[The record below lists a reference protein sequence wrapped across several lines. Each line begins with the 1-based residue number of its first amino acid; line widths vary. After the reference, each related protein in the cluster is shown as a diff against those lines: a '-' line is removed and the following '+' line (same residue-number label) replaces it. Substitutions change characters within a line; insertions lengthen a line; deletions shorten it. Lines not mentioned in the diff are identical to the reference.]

1 MKSRSSARGRKKSS
15 PPPAAAW
22 PPFFS
27 PLAPTP
33 ALWRGFWP
41 CLGAAFLLRVVVGV
55 GGEWTV
61 RADEV
66 FQYLEQAHRWV
77 FGYGQVTWEYRIGAR
92 SWLLPSFAGAVLL
105 LCKALGAAH
114 PDAYIPAVKIAH
126 AALSLL
132 IPVGMYLFARR
143 TIGETAARLAL
154 LFGCFWHEFVF
165 LAAHAFAEQYATAIF
180 FGALSLLAPAV
191 GKARLLAAG
200 FLLGLVVALRLPYL
214 PTVGVFGLA
223 LLAAYAQR
231 DWLLIFGGGV
241 LALVLWGALDFFTW
255 GRWQH
260 SPRLYADLF
269 FFNDIF
275 HEMGRP
281 LPPAKSV
288 HLLFLAESSFGLY
301 ALAVGGFWRW
311 RKNWILLAL
320 AATTLIFHLALSN
333 QEYTNTFLAW
343 PFLWMLIAATA
354 AQIAAGASAKRA
366 RAKSGLARAPFVA
379 GALALSATLA
389 VAVSGVPGGFG
400 KYQAI
405 LLDAGGGLRSE
416 VSLNV
421 ARDLGARP
429 AGEVRGVLWKASPAF
444 LFLTGGHY
452 YMHHRAP
459 ILWPD
464 VLESHAR
471 RFGERDPRDY
481 ASHIVAPAD
490 AEFAGFSRDKQFGPL
505 AVFVNGELEN
515 VEIPV
520 DFETDVLPP
529 EWAGL
534 EPAAKRLGIWFRPPT
549 PSLLGVNTK

>member
-1 MKSRSSARGRKKSS
+1 
-15 PPPAAAW
+15 
-22 PPFFS
+22 
-27 PLAPTP
+27 
-33 ALWRGFWP
+33 
-41 CLGAAFLLRVVVGV
+41 
-55 GGEWTV
+55 
-61 RADEV
+61 
-66 FQYLEQAHRWV
+66 
-77 FGYGQVTWEYRIGAR
+77 
-92 SWLLPSFAGAVLL
+92 
-105 LCKALGAAH
+105 
-114 PDAYIPAVKIAH
+114 
-126 AALSLL
+126 
-132 IPVGMYLFARR
+132 
-143 TIGETAARLAL
+143 
-154 LFGCFWHEFVF
+154 
-165 LAAHAFAEQYATAIF
+165 
-180 FGALSLLAPAV
+180 
-191 GKARLLAAG
+191 
-200 FLLGLVVALRLPYL
+200 
-214 PTVGVFGLA
+214 
-223 LLAAYAQR
+223 
-231 DWLLIFGGGV
+231 
-241 LALVLWGALDFFTW
+241 
-255 GRWQH
+255 
-260 SPRLYADLF
+260 
-269 FFNDIF
+269 
-275 HEMGRP
+275 MGRP

-301 ALAVGGFWRW
+301 ALAAGGFWRW
-311 RKNWILLAL
+311 RKNWILLSL

-343 PFLWMLIAATA
+343 PFLWMLIAAAA
-354 AQIAAGASAKRA
+354 AQIGAGASAKRA
-366 RAKSGLARAPFVA
+366 RAKNGLARAPFVA
-379 GALALSATLA
+379 SALALSATLA
-389 VAVSGVPGGFG
+389 VAASGVPGGFG

-405 LLDAGGGLRSE
+405 LLDAGEGLRSE

-429 AGEVRGVLWKASPAF
+429 ADEVRGVLWKASPAF

-549 PSLLGVNTK
+549 PSLLGAKTK